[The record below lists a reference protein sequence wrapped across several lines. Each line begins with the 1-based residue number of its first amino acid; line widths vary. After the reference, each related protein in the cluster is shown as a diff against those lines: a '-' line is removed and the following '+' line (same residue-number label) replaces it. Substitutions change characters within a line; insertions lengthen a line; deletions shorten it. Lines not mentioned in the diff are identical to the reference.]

1 MCVCVCVHSESDIW
15 HISQD
20 ELPATPKIK
29 PTTTTKATETANAL
43 LKLPSLSCPCRHTH
57 MQTHTHRMNFPSIRA
72 RISPAFGTLVL
83 GVGYFSCRLL
93 QPVQFAVDAR
103 LVRVVFIG
111 VSKIR
116 KKKNQFAFSEIAS
129 AIRFFARV
137 ESFLKRRKSYPRI
150 FFFPYFFSRTLLSSA
165 VGVNLSP
172 QRGCLEIHPLGCSRS
187 VPLHPPVASI
197 STTTTKPVLKSIFP
211 NCLATRIII
220 VVRIACSKTTPN
232 PYRNLLYYTIYHMY
246 ICYGYGLLRGNELL
260 IL

>member
-1 MCVCVCVHSESDIW
+1 MRVCVCAQREWYMTYIARWITCHPKNKTNNNNES
-15 HISQD
+15 SRNCKCF
-20 ELPATPKIK
+20 A
-29 PTTTTKATETANAL
+29 ET
-43 LKLPSLSCPCRHTH
+43 SLAQLS
-57 MQTHTHRMNFPSIRA
+57 MQTHTHANTHRMNFPSIRA

-103 LVRVVFIG
+103 LVRVVLIG

-116 KKKNQFAFSEIAS
+116 KKEPTRLLWNRVGNSLLLRSCWIIFEKKKVLS
-129 AIRFFARV
+129 AN
-137 ESFLKRRKSYPRI
+137 

-165 VGVNLSP
+165 VGVNFSP

>member
-1 MCVCVCVHSESDIW
+1 MLCWNFPRSAVHAD
-15 HISQD
+15 
-20 ELPATPKIK
+20 
-29 PTTTTKATETANAL
+29 
-43 LKLPSLSCPCRHTH
+43 
-57 MQTHTHRMNFPSIRA
+57 THTCTHTEWISLRYAQEFPQHLVLWYLA
-72 RISPAFGTLVL
+72 LGTLVAACCSR
-83 GVGYFSCRLL
+83 FSSPWMLDSCASCLSASQKSEKKEPTRLL
-93 QPVQFAVDAR
+93 WN
-103 LVRVVFIG
+103 RVGNSLLLRSCWIIFE
-111 VSKIR
+111 
-116 KKKNQFAFSEIAS
+116 KKKVLS
-129 AIRFFARV
+129 AN
-137 ESFLKRRKSYPRI
+137 

-172 QRGCLEIHPLGCSRS
+172 QRGCLEIHPLGSSRS